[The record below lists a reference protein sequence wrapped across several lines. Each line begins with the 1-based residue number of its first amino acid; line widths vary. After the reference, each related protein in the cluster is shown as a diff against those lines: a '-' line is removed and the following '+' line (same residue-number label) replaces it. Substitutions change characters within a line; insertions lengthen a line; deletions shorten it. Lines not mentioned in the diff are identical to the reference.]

1 MVERRSPKPQVGGS
15 SPSWPARAKEP
26 IGINVM
32 NDKVGQ
38 EQSSLLDTL
47 KLLGSVLILLVGI
60 VSYYYLIQISILF
73 RVLIILASVVI
84 SLVIFFQ
91 TLRGKTLWEFFQ
103 GSRVEIKKVIW
114 PTKQETF
121 QTTLTVFVFV
131 LIMGIFFWLLDFLLL
146 FVTSAIT
153 S

>member
-1 MVERRSPKPQVGGS
+1 
-15 SPSWPARAKEP
+15 
-26 IGINVM
+26 M
-32 NDKVGQ
+32 NDNVGQ

-60 VSYYYLIQISILF
+60 VSYYYLTQISILF
-73 RVLIILASVVI
+73 RALMVLASVVV

-91 TLRGKTLWEFFQ
+91 TQRGKTLWEFFQ

-146 FVTSAIT
+146 FLTNTIT

>member
-1 MVERRSPKPQVGGS
+1 
-15 SPSWPARAKEP
+15 
-26 IGINVM
+26 M
-32 NDKVGQ
+32 NDNVGQ

-60 VSYYYLIQISILF
+60 VSYYYLVQVSILF
-73 RVLIILASVVI
+73 RVLMVLASVVV
-84 SLVIFFQ
+84 SLIIFFQ
-91 TLRGKTLWEFFQ
+91 TQRGKTLWEFFQ

-146 FVTSAIT
+146 FLTNTIT

>member
-1 MVERRSPKPQVGGS
+1 
-15 SPSWPARAKEP
+15 
-26 IGINVM
+26 M
-32 NDKVGQ
+32 NDNVGQ
-38 EQSSLLDTL
+38 QQSSFLDKV
-47 KLLGSVLILLVGI
+47 KLLGSVLVLLAGI
-60 VSYYYLIQISILF
+60 VSYYYLIQVSILF
-73 RVLIILASVVI
+73 RVLIVLASVVV

-91 TLRGKTLWEFFQ
+91 TEKGQTLWEFFQ
-103 GSRVEIKKVIW
+103 GSRIEIQKVVW

-146 FVTSAIT
+146 FLTTAIT

>member
-1 MVERRSPKPQVGGS
+1 
-15 SPSWPARAKEP
+15 
-26 IGINVM
+26 M
-32 NDKVGQ
+32 NDNVRQ
-38 EQSSLLDTL
+38 EQSSFLDTL

-73 RVLIILASVVI
+73 RVLMVLASAVV
-84 SLVIFFQ
+84 SLIIFFQ
-91 TLRGKTLWEFFQ
+91 TQRGKTLWEFFQ

-114 PTKQETF
+114 PTKQETL

-146 FVTSAIT
+146 FLTNTIT

>member
-1 MVERRSPKPQVGGS
+1 
-15 SPSWPARAKEP
+15 
-26 IGINVM
+26 M
-32 NDKVGQ
+32 NDNVGQ

-60 VSYYYLIQISILF
+60 VSYYYLVQVSILF
-73 RVLIILASVVI
+73 RVLMVLASVVV
-84 SLVIFFQ
+84 SLIIFFQ
-91 TLRGKTLWEFFQ
+91 TQRGKTLWEFFQ

-114 PTKQETF
+114 PTRQETF

-146 FVTSAIT
+146 FLTNTIT

>member
-1 MVERRSPKPQVGGS
+1 
-15 SPSWPARAKEP
+15 
-26 IGINVM
+26 M
-32 NDKVGQ
+32 NDNVGQ

-114 PTKQETF
+114 PTRQETL

-146 FVTSAIT
+146 FFTNAIT

>member
-1 MVERRSPKPQVGGS
+1 
-15 SPSWPARAKEP
+15 
-26 IGINVM
+26 M
-32 NDKVGQ
+32 NDNVGQ
-38 EQSSLLDTL
+38 QQSSFLDKV
-47 KLLGSVLILLVGI
+47 KLLGSVLVLLAGI

-73 RVLIILASVVI
+73 RVLIVLASVVV

-91 TLRGKTLWEFFQ
+91 TEKGQALWEFFQ
-103 GSRVEIKKVIW
+103 GSRIEIKKVVW

-121 QTTLTVFVFV
+121 QTTLTVFIFV

-146 FVTSAIT
+146 FLTTAIT

>member
-1 MVERRSPKPQVGGS
+1 
-15 SPSWPARAKEP
+15 
-26 IGINVM
+26 M
-32 NDKVGQ
+32 NDNVGQ
-38 EQSSLLDTL
+38 QQSSFLDIV
-47 KLLGSVLILLVGI
+47 KLLGSVLVLLAGI

-73 RVLIILASVVI
+73 RVLIVLASVVV

-91 TLRGKTLWEFFQ
+91 TSKGQALWEFFQ
-103 GSRVEIKKVIW
+103 GSRIEIQKVVW

-146 FVTSAIT
+146 FLTTAIT

>member
-1 MVERRSPKPQVGGS
+1 
-15 SPSWPARAKEP
+15 
-26 IGINVM
+26 M
-32 NDKVGQ
+32 NDNVGQ

-60 VSYYYLIQISILF
+60 VSYYYLIQVSILF
-73 RVLIILASVVI
+73 RVLMVLASVVV

-91 TLRGKTLWEFFQ
+91 TQRGKTLWEFFQ

-146 FVTSAIT
+146 FLTNTIT

>member
-1 MVERRSPKPQVGGS
+1 MVEQRSPKPQVGGS
-15 SPSWPARAKEP
+15 SPSWPARELEP
-26 IGINVM
+26 NGVNVM
-32 NDKVGQ
+32 NDNVEQ

-60 VSYYYLIQISILF
+60 VSYYYLVQVSILF
-73 RVLIILASVVI
+73 RVLMVLASVVV

-91 TLRGKTLWEFFQ
+91 TQRGKTLWEFFQ

-114 PTKQETF
+114 PTRQETF

-146 FVTSAIT
+146 FLTTAIT

>member
-1 MVERRSPKPQVGGS
+1 
-15 SPSWPARAKEP
+15 
-26 IGINVM
+26 M
-32 NDKVGQ
+32 NDNVEQ
-38 EQSSLLDTL
+38 QQSSLLDTV
-47 KLLGSVLILLVGI
+47 KLLGSVLVLLVGI
-60 VSYYYLIQISILF
+60 VSYYYLTQISILF
-73 RVLIILASVVI
+73 RVLMVLASVVV

-91 TLRGKTLWEFFQ
+91 TQRGKVLWEFFQ

-146 FVTSAIT
+146 FLTTTIT

>member
-1 MVERRSPKPQVGGS
+1 
-15 SPSWPARAKEP
+15 
-26 IGINVM
+26 M
-32 NDKVGQ
+32 NDNVGQ

-60 VSYYYLIQISILF
+60 VSYYYLIQVSILF
-73 RVLIILASVVI
+73 RVLMVLASVVV
-84 SLVIFFQ
+84 SLIIFFQ
-91 TLRGKTLWEFFQ
+91 TQRGKTLWEFFQ

-146 FVTSAIT
+146 FLTNTIT

>member
-1 MVERRSPKPQVGGS
+1 
-15 SPSWPARAKEP
+15 
-26 IGINVM
+26 M
-32 NDKVGQ
+32 NDNVGQ
-38 EQSSLLDTL
+38 QQSSLLDTV

-60 VSYYYLIQISILF
+60 ISYYYLIQISILF
-73 RVLIILASVVI
+73 RVLMVLASVVV

-91 TLRGKTLWEFFQ
+91 TQRGKVLWEFFQ

-146 FVTSAIT
+146 FLTNTIT

>member
-1 MVERRSPKPQVGGS
+1 
-15 SPSWPARAKEP
+15 
-26 IGINVM
+26 M
-32 NDKVGQ
+32 NDNVEQ
-38 EQSSLLDTL
+38 QQSSLLDTV

-60 VSYYYLIQISILF
+60 FSYYYLNQISILS
-73 RVLIILASVVI
+73 RVLMVLASVVV
-84 SLVIFFQ
+84 SLIIFFQ
-91 TLRGKTLWEFFQ
+91 TQRGNVLWEFFQ

-146 FVTSAIT
+146 FLTTAIT

>member
-1 MVERRSPKPQVGGS
+1 
-15 SPSWPARAKEP
+15 
-26 IGINVM
+26 M
-32 NDKVGQ
+32 NDNVEQ

-73 RVLIILASVVI
+73 RVLMVLASVVV

-91 TLRGKTLWEFFQ
+91 TQRGKTLWEFFQ

-146 FVTSAIT
+146 FLTNTVTS
-153 S
+153 

>member
-1 MVERRSPKPQVGGS
+1 
-15 SPSWPARAKEP
+15 
-26 IGINVM
+26 M
-32 NDKVGQ
+32 NDNVRQ

-47 KLLGSVLILLVGI
+47 KPLGSVLILLVGI

-73 RVLIILASVVI
+73 RVLMVLASVVV

-91 TLRGKTLWEFFQ
+91 TQRGKTLWEFFQ

-146 FVTSAIT
+146 FLTTEIT

>member
-1 MVERRSPKPQVGGS
+1 
-15 SPSWPARAKEP
+15 
-26 IGINVM
+26 M
-32 NDKVGQ
+32 NDNVEQK
-38 EQSSLLDTL
+38 QSSLLDTV

-60 VSYYYLIQISILF
+60 VSYYYLTQISILF
-73 RVLIILASVVI
+73 RVLMILASVVV
-84 SLVIFFQ
+84 SLIIFFQ
-91 TLRGKTLWEFFQ
+91 TQRGNVLWEFFQ

-146 FVTSAIT
+146 FVTTAIT

>member
-1 MVERRSPKPQVGGS
+1 MGVQVPPGL
-15 SPSWPARAKEP
+15 PELEP
-26 IGINVM
+26 IGVNFM
-32 NDKVGQ
+32 NDNVGQ
-38 EQSSLLDTL
+38 QQSSLLDTV

-60 VSYYYLIQISILF
+60 ISYYYLIQISILF
-73 RVLIILASVVI
+73 RVLMVLASVVV
-84 SLVIFFQ
+84 SLIIFFQ
-91 TLRGKTLWEFFQ
+91 TQRGKTLWEFFQ

-146 FVTSAIT
+146 FLTNTIT

>member
-1 MVERRSPKPQVGGS
+1 
-15 SPSWPARAKEP
+15 
-26 IGINVM
+26 M
-32 NDKVGQ
+32 NDNVRQ

-60 VSYYYLIQISILF
+60 VSYYYLIQISILV
-73 RVLIILASVVI
+73 RVLMVLASVVV

-91 TLRGKTLWEFFQ
+91 TQRGKTLWEFFQ

-146 FVTSAIT
+146 FLTNTIT

>member
-1 MVERRSPKPQVGGS
+1 
-15 SPSWPARAKEP
+15 
-26 IGINVM
+26 M
-32 NDKVGQ
+32 NDNVGQ

-73 RVLIILASVVI
+73 RVLMVLASVVI

-91 TLRGKTLWEFFQ
+91 TQRGKTLWEFFQ

-146 FVTSAIT
+146 FVTTAIT

>member
-1 MVERRSPKPQVGGS
+1 
-15 SPSWPARAKEP
+15 
-26 IGINVM
+26 M
-32 NDKVGQ
+32 NDNVGQ
-38 EQSSLLDTL
+38 QQSSFLDTV
-47 KLLGSVLILLVGI
+47 KLLGSVLVLLAGI

-73 RVLIILASVVI
+73 RVLIVLASVIV

-91 TLRGKTLWEFFQ
+91 TEKGKTLWEFFQ
-103 GSRVEIKKVIW
+103 GSRIEIKKVVW

-121 QTTLTVFVFV
+121 QTTLMVFVFV

-146 FVTSAIT
+146 FVTTAIA

>member
-1 MVERRSPKPQVGGS
+1 
-15 SPSWPARAKEP
+15 
-26 IGINVM
+26 
-32 NDKVGQ
+32 
-38 EQSSLLDTL
+38 LLDTV
-47 KLLGSVLILLVGI
+47 KLLGSVLVLLAGI

-73 RVLIILASVVI
+73 RVLIILASVVVA
-84 SLVIFFQ
+84 LVIFFQ

-114 PTKQETF
+114 LQTLRGKTLWEFFQGSRVEIKKVIWPTRQETL

-131 LIMGIFFWLLDFLLL
+131 LIMGIFFWVLDFLLL
-146 FVTSAIT
+146 FLTKSIT

>member
-1 MVERRSPKPQVGGS
+1 
-15 SPSWPARAKEP
+15 
-26 IGINVM
+26 M
-32 NDKVGQ
+32 NDNVGQ

-47 KLLGSVLILLVGI
+47 KLLGSALVLLVGI

-73 RVLIILASVVI
+73 RVLMVLASVVV

-91 TLRGKTLWEFFQ
+91 TQRGKTLWEFFQ

-114 PTKQETF
+114 PTKQETL

-146 FVTSAIT
+146 FLTNTIT

>member
-1 MVERRSPKPQVGGS
+1 
-15 SPSWPARAKEP
+15 
-26 IGINVM
+26 M
-32 NDKVGQ
+32 NDNVGQ
-38 EQSSLLDTL
+38 EQSSLFDTL

-73 RVLIILASVVI
+73 RVLMVLASVVV

-91 TLRGKTLWEFFQ
+91 TQRGKTLWEFFQ

-146 FVTSAIT
+146 FLTNTIT

>member
-1 MVERRSPKPQVGGS
+1 
-15 SPSWPARAKEP
+15 
-26 IGINVM
+26 M
-32 NDKVGQ
+32 NDNVEQ
-38 EQSSLLDTL
+38 QQSSLLDTV

-60 VSYYYLIQISILF
+60 VSYYYLTQVSILF
-73 RVLIILASVVI
+73 RVLMVLSSVVV

-91 TLRGKTLWEFFQ
+91 TQRGKVLWEFFQ

-146 FVTSAIT
+146 FVTTAIT

>member
-1 MVERRSPKPQVGGS
+1 
-15 SPSWPARAKEP
+15 
-26 IGINVM
+26 M
-32 NDKVGQ
+32 NDNVEQ
-38 EQSSLLDTL
+38 QQSSLLDTI

-60 VSYYYLIQISILF
+60 LSYYYLIQISILF
-73 RVLIILASVVI
+73 RVLIVVATVFV
-84 SLVIFFQ
+84 SLVVFFQ
-91 TLRGKTLWEFFQ
+91 TQRGKTLWEFFQ

-114 PTKQETF
+114 PTRQETL

-146 FVTSAIT
+146 FLTTAIT

>member
-1 MVERRSPKPQVGGS
+1 
-15 SPSWPARAKEP
+15 
-26 IGINVM
+26 M
-32 NDKVGQ
+32 NDNVGQ

-60 VSYYYLIQISILF
+60 VSYYYLIQVSILF
-73 RVLIILASVVI
+73 RVLMVLASVVV

-91 TLRGKTLWEFFQ
+91 TQRGKTLWEFFQ

-114 PTKQETF
+114 PTRQETF

-146 FVTSAIT
+146 FLTNTIT

>member
-1 MVERRSPKPQVGGS
+1 
-15 SPSWPARAKEP
+15 
-26 IGINVM
+26 M
-32 NDKVGQ
+32 NDNVGQ

-60 VSYYYLIQISILF
+60 VSYYYLIQVSILF
-73 RVLIILASVVI
+73 RVLMVLASVIV

-91 TLRGKTLWEFFQ
+91 TQRGKTLWEFFQ

-146 FVTSAIT
+146 FLTNTIT